1 MFMFSRLGKTAMK
14 YCRLLIKKESLRFRL
29 TRIVNEHKLVFSF
42 QTQFLLLFVH
52 IFSPCFVLFCFPIC
66 WTMGSLQST
75 LPFFYLY
82 CMYSILTVFFSNI
95 DPFFFLSK

>member
-14 YCRLLIKKESLRFRL
+14 YCRLLIKKESLRFPL

-52 IFSPCFVLFCFPIC
+52 LFSPCFVLFCFPIC

-75 LPFFYLY
+75 FLFYLF
-82 CMYSILTVFFSNI
+82 ILYVQYIDRFFSFQI
-95 DPFFFLSK
+95 ILYT